1 MSRVGDEKIPS
12 AIALR
17 AGNAKPQAPFKAHFG
32 VPLPSLKIRLVSAA
46 IAFRTGYF
54 IMKTIALLF
63 LAFAGLPAVC
73 DGAEIPAPVHE
84 IMDATVKNWSGNETE
99 WIDIFGPGKLD
110 KLYSKDFVAK
120 YHEAEK
126 HPAMEDG
133 ISPFDYDV
141 IVNAQDACP
150 LQDLTLTAQA
160 AAEGKEEVVVS
171 FRKMACG
178 DGPDAQTISTVRF
191 EMVTDGGKPL
201 IDDIMME
208 SAETKEMR
216 SLKAEMVAIAR
227 GE

>member
-1 MSRVGDEKIPS
+1 
-12 AIALR
+12 
-17 AGNAKPQAPFKAHFG
+17 
-32 VPLPSLKIRLVSAA
+32 
-46 IAFRTGYF
+46 
-54 IMKTIALLF
+54 MKTIALLF
-63 LAFAGLPAVC
+63 LAVVGLPGVC
-73 DGAEIPAPVHE
+73 DGAEIPAPVQE
-84 IMDATVKNWSGNETE
+84 IIDATVKNWSGNDTE

-126 HPAMEDG
+126 HPAMEEG

-150 LQDLTLTAQA
+150 LQDLTLTPQTA
-160 AAEGKEEVVVS
+160 ADGKEEVVVS

-178 DGPDAQTISTVRF
+178 DAPEAQTISSVRF
-191 EMVTDGGKPL
+191 EMVIDGGKPL

-208 SAETKEMR
+208 NADTKEMP
-216 SLKAEMVAIAR
+216 SLKAEMVAIAK